1 MSQQLDIFNLKYQ
14 RLCEALRERLE
25 EVGEEAEDPDIK
37 VRKGCSSW
45 GRGGGRATV
54 FSLIAKLINCA

>member
-1 MSQQLDIFNLKYQ
+1 
-14 RLCEALRERLE
+14 
-25 EVGEEAEDPDIK
+25 VGEEAEDPDIK

-45 GRGGGRATV
+45 GRGRGRATV